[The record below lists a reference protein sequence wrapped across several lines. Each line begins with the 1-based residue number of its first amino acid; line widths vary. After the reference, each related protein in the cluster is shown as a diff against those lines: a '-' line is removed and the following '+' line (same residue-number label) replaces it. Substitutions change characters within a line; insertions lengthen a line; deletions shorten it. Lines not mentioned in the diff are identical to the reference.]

1 MRWASAVS
9 EERDFEAAVAAAAAD
24 VRRDLSGGPADLVV
38 AFVSTAFA
46 SHAPRLAAAL
56 RDALPHRILL
66 GCTAEGVIG
75 GGHEVEHR
83 PALALTAAQLPNV
96 VVTPFVLA
104 PDALPN
110 EDAPPAAWHAA
121 FEVAPEP
128 APEFIILAD
137 PFSCRADALL
147 AGLDY
152 AYPRSTK
159 VGGLASAARAPG
171 ENFLLLGA
179 TAWPAGAV
187 GVALTGDVRIQTV
200 VAQGCRPIGRSL
212 QITRCHE
219 NMLIELEGQ
228 SPLLLIR
235 QMLDTLEAR
244 DRELAAQNLF
254 VGVAT
259 DTLLPSGGRGDFLI
273 RNLIGV
279 DAERG
284 ILAVGERLREG
295 QTVQFH
301 VRDARTSGEDLA
313 QHLDRF
319 RAAPQAA
326 SARGALLFSC
336 LGRGAHLYG
345 APDHDT
351 DLFRE
356 RLGALPLGGFFCN
369 GEIGPVAGTTRLHG
383 YTSSFGIF
391 SPAAAFR

>member
-9 EERDFEAAVAAAAAD
+9 DERDFETAVAAAAAA
-24 VRRDLSGGPADLVV
+24 VRRDLPGAPADLVV

-46 SHAPRLAAAL
+46 SDASWLADQL
-56 RDALPHRILL
+56 RAALPHRMLL

-75 GGHEVEHR
+75 GGREVEQR
-83 PALALTAAQLPNV
+83 PALALTAAHLPNV
-96 VVTPFVLA
+96 AVTPFVLA
-104 PDALPN
+104 PDALPD

-121 FEVAPEP
+121 LDVRPDP

-159 VGGLASAARAPG
+159 VGGLASAARQPG
-171 ENFLLLGA
+171 ENLLLLGDA
-179 TAWPAGAV
+179 ARPAGAV
-187 GVALTGDVRIQTV
+187 GVALTGDVRIDTV
-200 VAQGCRPIGRSL
+200 VAQGCRPIGRPL

-219 NMLIELEGQ
+219 NLLLELERQ
-228 SPLLLIR
+228 SPLGLIR
-235 QMLDTLEAR
+235 QMLETLDER
-244 DRELAAQNLF
+244 DRELVARNLF
-254 VGVAT
+254 VGVAM
-259 DTLLPSGGRGDFLI
+259 DALPAAGRGGDFLI

-284 ILAVGERLREG
+284 ILAVGERLRDG

-319 RAAPQAA
+319 RAAPHAA

-345 APDHDT
+345 AADHDT
-351 DLFRE
+351 GLFRD
-356 RLGALPLGGFFCN
+356 RVGPLPLGGFFCN
-369 GEIGPVAGTTRLHG
+369 GEIGPVAGATRLHG

-391 SPAAAFR
+391 RPAGAPD